1 MAIAPYAALVLQWGT
16 VGAALIVA
24 YFTPTTENRV
34 PINELPH
41 IWTIVDFDLDVAP
54 YVQYPRALLR
64 GLFPSNV

>member
-1 MAIAPYAALVLQWGT
+1 
-16 VGAALIVA
+16 
-24 YFTPTTENRV
+24 V

-41 IWTIVDFDLDVAP
+41 IRTIVDVDFDLDVAP